1 MTRQT
6 PDRRRK
12 HTASDVA
19 IVVPV
24 GGGGQGWRQC
34 ARALAALDPRPGQL
48 VVVVDGP
55 NQALEAIGRNLGAT
69 VLVLDERGGPAR
81 ARNRAV
87 AAVELD
93 VIAFVDADVVVPSDF
108 ASRIAE
114 LFDNDTTT
122 AVIGSYDDE
131 PGDPGFFSQYRN
143 LLHHWVHQQ
152 GRAVAST
159 FWSGCGAVRRSAFL
173 EVGGFN
179 EGFGEPSIEDIEFGG
194 RLIEAGHTILLVK
207 NLQVK
212 HLKTLDARHHGRHR
226 SVPPRH
232 PLDRGH
238 ARSLGLINDL
248 NVKTTDRLSVAAA
261 FLLPI
266 CVVASFF
273 QHWVLTIASVPLLT
287 IVLLNRAFSR
297 CSPSP
302 ELRFRHRCHPG
313 ILGLSRHLRPRICH
327 RRHQPPVPTSS
338 TNPWSSGLTC
348 GRGRFNLRSGEG
360 PEGGEDSQ
368 SAQARTYLFSQRSR
382 TRAQPSTI
390 PPLLSLRNQP

>member
-173 EVGGFN
+173 EVGGFD

-212 HLKTLDARHHGRHR
+212 HLKRWTLGTMVATDLFRRAIPWTEVMLDHG
-226 SVPPRH
+226 
-232 PLDRGH
+232 
-238 ARSLGLINDL
+238 GLINDL

-273 QHWVLTIASVPLLT
+273 QPWVLTIASVPLLT
-287 IVLLNRAFSR
+287 IVLLNRGFFSLLAR
-297 CSPSP
+297 RRSFGFAIAAIPAYWVYLVICGLGFVIGVTSHLFQR
-302 ELRFRHRCHPG
+302 LR
-313 ILGLSRHLRPRICH
+313 
-327 RRHQPPVPTSS
+327 
-338 TNPWSSGLTC
+338 
-348 GRGRFNLRSGEG
+348 
-360 PEGGEDSQ
+360 
-368 SAQARTYLFSQRSR
+368 R
-382 TRAQPSTI
+382 TRGHPD
-390 PPLLSLRNQP
+390 